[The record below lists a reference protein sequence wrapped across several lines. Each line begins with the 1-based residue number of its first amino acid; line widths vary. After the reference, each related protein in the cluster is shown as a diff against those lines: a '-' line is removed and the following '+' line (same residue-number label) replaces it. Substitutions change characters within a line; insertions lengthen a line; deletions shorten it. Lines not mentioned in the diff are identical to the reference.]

1 MIRTHTHT
9 DRLQATIGKPE
20 YVRIGR
26 CLFKAMMPTWDE
38 AQAQQSAEDDWEQ
51 DAKGKPTID
60 RRGFG
65 ESMFQVGSRPAAAGL
80 PSALVPPPRADAPP
94 PHHSQPRALRHVT
107 ISHTSQE
114 TPQSRLS
121 RRLNASAGRGSPHP
135 SSCTPPTNLGLVG
148 ARTARHDR
156 EPGGLQ
162 VRVRVSLA
170 EEKGHQATALL
181 AELG

>member
-1 MIRTHTHT
+1 MIHTHTHT

-80 PSALVPPPRADAPP
+80 PSALMPPPRADTPPPARRAAGRPVDDGHRPGRVRAVPGHAARAGNARTTAAPP
-94 PHHSQPRALRHVT
+94 P
-107 ISHTSQE
+107 
-114 TPQSRLS
+114 
-121 RRLNASAGRGSPHP
+121 RR
-135 SSCTPPTNLGLVG
+135 
-148 ARTARHDR
+148 RTAAPLPHRRTAAPPHR
-156 EPGGLQ
+156 RAAALCCAAAPAALHLCYT
-162 VRVRVSLA
+162 S
-170 EEKGHQATALL
+170 ATPLL
-181 AELG
+181 GYCPSR

>member
-1 MIRTHTHT
+1 MIHTHTHT

-80 PSALVPPPRADAPP
+80 PSALVPPPRRRPSPRAARSWSTCGRRAPTRPSTCSSWTRCSSRRRTHHRRTTAAPP
-94 PHHSQPRALRHVT
+94 HRRTTAAPPHR
-107 ISHTSQE
+107 
-114 TPQSRLS
+114 
-121 RRLNASAGRGSPHP
+121 
-135 SSCTPPTNLGLVG
+135 
-148 ARTARHDR
+148 RTAALCCGATPLLH
-156 EPGGLQ
+156 LC
-162 VRVRVSLA
+162 S
-170 EEKGHQATALL
+170 ATAQ
-181 AELG
+181 AGDVHARRCARVAR

>member
-1 MIRTHTHT
+1 MIHTHTHT

-80 PSALVPPPRADAPP
+80 PSALVPPPRRRPSPRAARSWSTCGRRAPTRPSTCSSWTRCSSRRRTHHRRTAAPP
-94 PHHSQPRALRHVT
+94 HRRPVLRRY
-107 ISHTSQE
+107 TSA
-114 TPQSRLS
+114 TPLLGYCPSR
-121 RRLNASAGRGSPHP
+121 
-135 SSCTPPTNLGLVG
+135 
-148 ARTARHDR
+148 
-156 EPGGLQ
+156 
-162 VRVRVSLA
+162 
-170 EEKGHQATALL
+170 
-181 AELG
+181 